1 MEQVRILDEM
11 NIKLYEM
18 KRIAKYA
25 LAHNLSAIE
34 IERLNEELDALKTEF
49 STLEQQLYPTL
60 H

>member
-34 IERLNEELDALKTEF
+34 IEKLNGELDTLKTGF
-49 STLEQQLYPTL
+49 SSLER
-60 H
+60 